1 MKRTFILLALAV
13 GALLVLALA
22 PNGSRAGAAH
32 LAPQTTL
39 QPPKKASADNAGT
52 GRIAAS
58 SDGSVNILAFFGSAL
73 TAEQNTTLY
82 GNFSTVTL
90 DSGGAGLG
98 NAAVHH
104 APSGKIWGAW
114 FYSFSDGSAEIHN
127 GLKNP
132 GTGGS
137 AWTKQTI
144 PNSGTNS
151 SAPYKI
157 TDLQV
162 TTTGRVYALWGR
174 NNVGARFAFREEAGA
189 WSAPIDV
196 PGGLSNVADYNIGV
210 SSNNVVAV
218 SGFDRVTGGVLVQ
231 MYSNGSWG
239 PVTNIA
245 PAGGQ
250 AYRAVWAAD
259 PTGGLRVIWIQVDT
273 ATQSSDVYYREWTPA
288 GGWNPNVV
296 RLQTPGNSASNGY
309 NISVDPLGV
318 AHIVFSDDSA
328 IAGVQQSYYL
338 SGQGTTFTAPQRI
351 DSSTGGF
358 LQANSRNPDVD
369 ANPVNGHNII
379 HLTFNSNAAGP
390 FANYYTYA
398 DLGSLATPTPVATST
413 PTATPTPCTT
423 GVFSDVPSGSTFY
436 QFVTDLVSRGA
447 ISGYSDCT
455 FRPSATITRGQVAK
469 VLVLAFGL
477 PINTAGGP
485 HFNDV
490 AAGST
495 FYNFVE
501 TAFNRGI
508 ISGYSD
514 GTFRPGNVVTR
525 GQIAKMVTLGR
536 AWTQQNPATAT
547 FSDVPVG
554 STFYPF
560 VETAFAKGV
569 ISGYSDGTF
578 KPSSS
583 ATRGQGS
590 KIIDLSIYATT
601 GREP

>member
-1 MKRTFILLALAV
+1 MKRTLILLAL
-13 GALLVLALA
+13 L
-22 PNGSRAGAAH
+22 AGAMAALELSPAGSQAGATR
-32 LAPQTTL
+32 LAPQATL
-39 QPPKKASADNAGT
+39 LPPKKASADNAGT

-58 SDGSVNILAFFGSAL
+58 NDGSVNILAFFGTAL
-73 TAEQNTTLY
+73 TAEQNTALY
-82 GNFSTVTL
+82 GDFNTVTL
-90 DSGGAGLG
+90 DSGDSGLG
-98 NAAVHH
+98 NAVAHH

-114 FYSFSDGSAEIHN
+114 FYGFSDGSAEIHN

-132 GTGGS
+132 GSGGS
-137 AWTKQTI
+137 AWTVQTI
-144 PNSGTNS
+144 PNSGTGAT
-151 SAPYKI
+151 APYKV

-162 TTTGRVYALWGR
+162 TSAGRVYALWAR
-174 NNVGARFAFREEAGA
+174 NTVGARFAFREEAGA
-189 WSAPIDV
+189 WSAPVDV
-196 PGGLSNVADYNIGV
+196 PGGLSNVADYNLGV
-210 SSNNVVAV
+210 SSDNVVAV
-218 SGFDRVTGGVLVQ
+218 SGFDRSSGGLLVQ
-231 MYSNGSWG
+231 MYSAGSWG
-239 PVTNIA
+239 AVTNIA

-250 AYRAVWAAD
+250 AYRGLWAAD
-259 PTGGLRVIWIQVDT
+259 SAGGLRVIWMQVDP
-273 ATQSSDVYYREWTPA
+273 ASSSSDVYYREWTPA

-296 RLQTPGNSASNGY
+296 RLATPGNTASNGY
-309 NISVDPLGV
+309 NISVDPLGT

-328 IAGVQQSYYL
+328 IAGIQQSYYL
-338 SGQGTTFTAPQRI
+338 SGAGTTFSAPQRI
-351 DSSTGGF
+351 DSGTGGF

-369 ANPVNGHNII
+369 ANPVNGRNTI
-379 HLTFNSNAAGP
+379 HLTFNSNAGGA

-398 DLGSLATPTPVATST
+398 DLGPLATPTPVASAT

-423 GVFSDVPSGSTFY
+423 GVFSDVPPGSTFHP
-436 QFVTDLVSRGA
+436 FVTDLVSKGA

-477 PINTAGGP
+477 PLNTAGGP

-490 AAGST
+490 AVGST
-495 FYNFVE
+495 FYSFIE

-514 GTFRPGNVVTR
+514 GTFRPANVVTR

-536 AWTQQNPATAT
+536 GWTQQNPTTAT

-554 STFYPF
+554 STFFPF

-578 KPSSS
+578 KPSNS

-590 KIIDLSIYATT
+590 KIIDLSIYATAAE
-601 GREP
+601 EP